1 MINKHKPTGD
11 IDFIIKEFNKK
22 IFFELK
28 QNFND
33 LNKCPSYWG
42 KKLFIETKDFNSY
55 NWKII
60 QTEEYLFD
68 KNKRQGVEMYKFMYQ
83 TVLEHK
89 KRLVKVD
96 NVMYYDVS

>member
-1 MINKHKPTGD
+1 MKHKQTQSEAD
-11 IDFIIKEFNKK
+11 IIRQFDKQIRYELYEFMYMH
-22 IFFELK
+22 
-28 QNFND
+28 
-33 LNKCPSYWG
+33 KCPSYWG
-42 KKLFIETKDFNSY
+42 KKLFIETRDFNVY

-60 QTEEYLFD
+60 QTDEYLFK
-68 KNKRQGVEMYKFMYQ
+68 KNKREGAEMYKFMYE

>member
-1 MINKHKPTGD
+1 MKHKQTQSEAD
-11 IDFIIKEFNKK
+11 IIRQFDKQIRYELYEFMYMH
-22 IFFELK
+22 
-28 QNFND
+28 
-33 LNKCPSYWG
+33 KCPSYWG
-42 KKLFIETKDFNSY
+42 KKLFIETRDFNAY

-60 QTEEYLFD
+60 QTDEYLFK
-68 KNKRQGVEMYKFMYQ
+68 KNKREGADMYKFMYE

>member
-1 MINKHKPTGD
+1 MKHKQTQSEAD
-11 IDFIIKEFNKK
+11 IIRQFDKQIRYELYEFMYMH
-22 IFFELK
+22 
-28 QNFND
+28 
-33 LNKCPSYWG
+33 KCPSYWG
-42 KKLFIETKDFNSY
+42 KKLFIETRDFNVY

-60 QTEEYLFD
+60 QTDEYLFK
-68 KNKRQGVEMYKFMYQ
+68 KNKREGADMYKFMYE

>member
-1 MINKHKPTGD
+1 MKHKQTQSEAD
-11 IDFIIKEFNKK
+11 IIRQFDKQIRYELYEFMYMH
-22 IFFELK
+22 
-28 QNFND
+28 
-33 LNKCPSYWG
+33 KCPSYWG
-42 KKLFIETKDFNSY
+42 KKLFIETRDFNVY

-60 QTEEYLFD
+60 QTYEYLFK
-68 KNKRQGVEMYKFMYQ
+68 KNKREGADMYKFMYE